1 MVEIDSYKSFEDNII
16 NSSDLIVLDIY
27 KTNCGQCKMMMP
39 LIDKLSKKYNEEVS
53 FYKVNLDVVPEV
65 AVAKLQQLKADCE
78 QFLTTYRKPQS
89 YMAYWTRGFDRDE
102 TKRLSAEVEKTV
114 TYLENSTQVLVVNK
128 LMDMPILR
136 QLFTYCPSRGNK
148 KIGIAAICLFPIGL
162 AGYFIGSMHQK
173 HFKRDIKLVIKVSDE
188 LTALVKDSK
197 DAIEDKSKD

>member
-1 MVEIDSYKSFEDNII
+1 MSSEVLLPLGIFLTYKAVNDSAVFNPDAYI
-16 NSSDLIVLDIY
+16 NFFKRITGQQQVRHIQLKDIVMD
-27 KTNCGQCKMMMP
+27 
-39 LIDKLSKKYNEEVS
+39 
-53 FYKVNLDVVPEV
+53 DVVPEV